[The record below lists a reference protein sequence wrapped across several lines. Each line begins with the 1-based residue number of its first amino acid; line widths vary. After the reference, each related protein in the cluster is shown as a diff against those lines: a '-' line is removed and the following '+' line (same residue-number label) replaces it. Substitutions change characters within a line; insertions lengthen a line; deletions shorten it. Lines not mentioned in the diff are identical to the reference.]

1 MRKLTP
7 PAGMKGITLIELL
20 ISMTI
25 GLATIAAV
33 GWVYLGTVQTY
44 RTHDALSR
52 LQEGARHT
60 FELIGKDLRMTG
72 VTGCS
77 YSSTMNILKNAD
89 TTWYANLFGQ
99 PLFSVEQDGTGEE
112 EFSDSLRVLHA
123 DISREYIVDSHDLG
137 TSTITLTEN
146 HDLADGQLLV
156 ATDCVHVAVF
166 QASAAAGKTVVH
178 AKSGLN
184 DSKDLGKPIDSPY
197 TYGPGSRLYKLHAAT
212 YYVDENPQGVP
223 SLYRSSPT
231 GAGGAVVA
239 EELVEGIEDLRVTYG
254 VDTSSPVDGE
264 TDTVGGVPYLKASE
278 VTSAAAL
285 GPVADRWNKI
295 VSLRI
300 SLLMRTIED
309 RVVPEKQFYDYNG
322 VNDIEPDDLRLR
334 KVFTHVIKLRNR

>member
-1 MRKLTP
+1 MKTLILPRP
-7 PAGMKGITLIELL
+7 MKGVTLIELL

-77 YSSTMNILKNAD
+77 YSTTMNILKDAD

-99 PLFSVEQDGTGEE
+99 PIFSVEQDGSGEE
-112 EFSDSLRVLHA
+112 EFSDALRVLHA
-123 DISREYIVDSHDLG
+123 DISKEYIVESHDSG
-137 TSTITLTEN
+137 TSTFKLTAA
-146 HDLADGQLLV
+146 HDLTNGQLMV
-156 ATDCVHVAVF
+156 ATDCNHVSVF
-166 QASAAAGKTVVH
+166 QATTASADTVVH

-184 DSKDLGKPIDSPY
+184 DSAALGKPLDSAY
-197 TYGPGSRLYKLHAAT
+197 TYGPGARLYKLHAAT
-212 YYVDENPQGVP
+212 YYVDQNPQGIP
-223 SLYRSSPT
+223 SLYRSSPNS
-231 GAGGAVVA
+231 AGVVQA
-239 EELVEGIEDLRVTYG
+239 EELVEGVEDLRVTYG
-254 VDTSSPVDGE
+254 VDASSPADGE
-264 TDTVGGVPYLKASE
+264 TDTVGGVPYLTATA
-278 VTSAAAL
+278 VTNTAAL
-285 GPVADRWNKI
+285 GPAPDRWNRV

-300 SLLMRTIED
+300 SLLMRTNED
-309 RVVPEKQFYDYNG
+309 RVVPEKQFYSYNG
-322 VNDIEPDDLRLR
+322 ADDIEPPDLRLR

>member
-1 MRKLTP
+1 MRNLTL
-7 PAGMKGITLIELL
+7 PARMKGVTLIELL

-77 YSSTMNILKNAD
+77 YSSTINIIKNAD
-89 TTWYANLFGQ
+89 TTWYVNIFGQ

-112 EFSDSLRVLHA
+112 EFSDALRVLHA
-123 DISREYIVDSHDLG
+123 DMSKEYIVEGHDAA
-137 TSTITLTEN
+137 TSTFNLTEN
-146 HDLADGQLLV
+146 HDLTNGQLMV
-156 ATDCVHVAVF
+156 ATDCNHVSVF
-166 QASAAAGKTVVH
+166 QASAAAGDTVVH
-178 AKSGLN
+178 AKAGLN
-184 DSKDLGKPIDSPY
+184 DSKDLGKPINTTY
-197 TYGPGSRLYKLHAAT
+197 TYAAGARLYKLHAAT
-212 YYVDENPQGVP
+212 YYVDANPQGVP
-223 SLYRSSPT
+223 SLYRSSPND
-231 GAGGAVVA
+231 AGAVVA
-239 EELVEGIEDLRVTYG
+239 EELVEGVEDLRVTYG
-254 VDTSSPVDGE
+254 VDSSSPADGE
-264 TDTVGGVPYLKASE
+264 TDTVGGVPYLTASG
-278 VTSAAAL
+278 VTNAVAL
-285 GPVADRWNKI
+285 GPAADRWNKV

-309 RVVPEKQFYDYNG
+309 RVVPEKQLYDYNG
-322 VNDIEPDDLRLR
+322 ADNIEPDDLRLR